1 MSTDDTEKAYDHDV
15 HIDNA
20 SLSAPGVPA
29 YNIDPV
35 VEKRVIRKLDLHVV
49 PLLMTLYLLAFLDR
63 SNIGNAK
70 VAGMNEDLHLD
81 GDDYDWLLTIF
92 YISYIIFE
100 FQALMWKIVP
110 PHIWAALMVFGW
122 GLVSTCQAAAHNW
135 QGMMSL
141 RFFMGVFEAGYG
153 PGIPYLLSF
162 FYLRHE
168 HGFRSGLFLSAAP
181 LANTFAGALAYGIT
195 SGKDEPIAN
204 WRLLFLVE
212 GLPTLVMA
220 AVAFFFLPDSPEKA
234 RFLTEEEK
242 KVARARGVRQTGTT
256 GEARIGKIEWKDVV
270 ATIMDLKCW
279 LTALTYFSCNVSFA
293 SLPVFLPTILKEMG
307 FTAINAQGLTAPP
320 FFLSFLLTLLTTYIS
335 DRTQQRAYMIMF
347 LTLMGG
353 IGYVLLAATSSVGV
367 RYLGVF
373 LAAAGI
379 FPAIANV
386 LPWVS
391 NNQGS
396 DTRRGMG
403 FVILNVVGQCGPVLG
418 TRLYP
423 DSEGPDFMRGH
434 ATCAAFMFF
443 TTALVAATRLLLCWE
458 NRQLDRRYG
467 TLEEQRERREAQVA
481 KGAPASTTTAAGGA
495 AAEGEGEAAATTA
508 PRQNLDEGLESYG
521 PMFRYVL

>member
-1 MSTDDTEKAYDHDV
+1 MSTEDAEKACNDV
-15 HIDNA
+15 GVDSV
-20 SLSAPGVPA
+20 SLAAPAAAPYA
-29 YNIDPV
+29 IDPV

-70 VAGMNEDLHLD
+70 VAGMNKDLGLD
-81 GDDYDWLLTIF
+81 GDEYDWLLTIF

-100 FQALMWKIVP
+100 FQALVWKVVP
-110 PHIWAALMVFGW
+110 PHIWAALMVLGW
-122 GLVSTCQAAAHNW
+122 GLVSTCQAAVHNW
-135 QGMMSL
+135 QGMMAL

-195 SGKDEPIAN
+195 SGSDEPIAN
-204 WRLLFLVE
+204 WRILFLVE
-212 GLPTLVMA
+212 GLPTIVMA
-220 AVAFFFLPDSPEKA
+220 AVSFLFLPDSPEKA
-234 RFLTEEEK
+234 RFLTDDEK
-242 KVARARGVRQTGTT
+242 KVARARGVRQTGTP
-256 GEARIGKIEWKDVV
+256 GEARVGKIEWKDVLDSFK
-270 ATIMDLKCW
+270 DLKCW

-307 FTAINAQGLTAPP
+307 FTAIDAQGLTAPP
-320 FFLSFLLTLLTTYIS
+320 FFLSFLLTLATTYIS
-335 DRTQQRAYMIMF
+335 DRTQQRAYMIMG

-353 IGYVLLAATSSVGV
+353 VGYVLLAATDSVSV

-423 DSEGPDFMRGH
+423 DSEAPDFTRGH

-443 TTALVAATRLLLCWE
+443 TTALVVVTRILLCYE
-458 NRQLDRRYG
+458 NRQLDKKYG
-467 TLEEQRERREAQVA
+467 TLDEQRERRDAGIA
-481 KGAPASTTTAAGGA
+481 KAPAMAGGPSTSGGTKG
-495 AAEGEGEAAATTA
+495 EGEG
-508 PRQNLDEGLESYG
+508 PRQTLDEGLENYG